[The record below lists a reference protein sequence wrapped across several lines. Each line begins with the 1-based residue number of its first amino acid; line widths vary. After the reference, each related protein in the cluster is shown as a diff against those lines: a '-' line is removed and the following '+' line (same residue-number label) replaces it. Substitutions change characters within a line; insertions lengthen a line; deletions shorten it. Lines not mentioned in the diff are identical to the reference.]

1 MKNFIDIVDLK
12 FSYNNEGNNA
22 KNILNGINLNIK
34 KGEFLAILGA
44 NGSGKSTLIKHLN
57 AMLLPTKG
65 NVFVNGINTKD
76 EEKIYDIRSTVGLV
90 LQNPDNQIVASI
102 VEDEV
107 AFGPENLGV
116 APKSIR
122 ERVDMALK
130 LVDMYEYRK
139 STTYSLSGGQ
149 KQRIAIAGIIAMQPE
164 CILLDEPT
172 SMLDPEGRKEVL
184 DTIKSLN
191 KNYGITIV
199 LITHYMEEAVNA
211 DRIAIINEG
220 KIVRIDAPRI
230 IFSDV
235 AFLYKYQLSIPT
247 VVELIHKLKLNGLP
261 LNNMALDER
270 ECVNILKKY
279 FNSLE

>member
-1 MKNFIDIVDLK
+1 MKNFIDIVDLN
-12 FSYNNEGNNA
+12 FTYNEGNNA
-22 KNILNGINLNIK
+22 KSILNGINLNIK
-34 KGEFLAILGA
+34 KGEFLAILGC

-65 NVFVNGINTKD
+65 NVFVKGMNTKD
-76 EEKIYDIRSTVGLV
+76 ERKIYDIRSTVGLI

-102 VEDEV
+102 VEDDV

-116 APKSIR
+116 APKVIR

-130 LVDMYEYRK
+130 LVDMYDYRK

-149 KQRIAIAGIIAMQPE
+149 KQRVAIAGIIAMQPE

-184 DTIKSLN
+184 DTIKNLN
-191 KNYGITIV
+191 KNFEITIV

-220 KIVRIDAPRI
+220 KIVRVNTPRA
-230 IFSDV
+230 IFSDII
-235 AFLYKYQLSIPT
+235 FLKEYQLSIPP
-247 VVELIHKLKLNGLP
+247 VVELIHKLRLNGIN
-261 LNNMALDER
+261 LNNIALDEK
-270 ECVNILKKY
+270 ECINILKNY
-279 FNSLE
+279 FNSFE

>member
-1 MKNFIDIVDLK
+1 MKSFIDIIDLN
-12 FSYNNEGNNA
+12 FSYNEDNNA
-22 KNILNGINLNIK
+22 KKILNGINLNIK
-34 KGEFLAILGA
+34 KGEFLAILGC

-65 NVFVNGINTKD
+65 NVFVKGMNTKD
-76 EEKIYDIRSTVGLV
+76 ERKIYDIRSTVGLI

-102 VEDEV
+102 VEDDV

-116 APKSIR
+116 APKVIR

-130 LVDMYEYRK
+130 LVDMYDYRK

-149 KQRIAIAGIIAMQPE
+149 KQRVAIAGIIAMQPE

-184 DTIKSLN
+184 DTIKNLN
-191 KNYGITIV
+191 KNFEITIV

-220 KIVRIDAPRI
+220 KIVRVNTPRA
-230 IFSDV
+230 IFSDII
-235 AFLYKYQLSIPT
+235 FLKEYQLSIPP
-247 VVELIHKLKLNGLP
+247 VVELIHKLRLNGIN
-261 LNNMALDER
+261 LNNIALDEK
-270 ECVNILKKY
+270 ECINILKNY
-279 FNSLE
+279 FNSFE

>member
-1 MKNFIDIVDLK
+1 MKNFIDIVDLN
-12 FSYNNEGNNA
+12 FTYNEGNNA
-22 KNILNGINLNIK
+22 KSILNGINLNIK
-34 KGEFLAILGA
+34 KGEFLAILGC

-65 NVFVNGINTKD
+65 DVFVKGMNTKD
-76 EEKIYDIRSTVGLV
+76 ERKIYDIRSTVGLV

-102 VEDEV
+102 VEDDV

-116 APKSIR
+116 APKVIR

-130 LVDMYEYRK
+130 LVDMYDYRK

-149 KQRIAIAGIIAMQPE
+149 KQRVAIAGIIAMQPE

-184 DTIKSLN
+184 DTIKNLN
-191 KNYGITIV
+191 KNFEITIV

-220 KIVRIDAPRI
+220 KIVRVNTPRA
-230 IFSDV
+230 IFSDII
-235 AFLYKYQLSIPT
+235 FLKEYQLSIPP
-247 VVELIHKLKLNGLP
+247 VVELIHKLRLNGIN
-261 LNNMALDER
+261 LNNIALDEK
-270 ECVNILKKY
+270 ECINILKNY
-279 FNSLE
+279 FNSFE

>member
-1 MKNFIDIVDLK
+1 MKNFIDIVDLN
-12 FSYNNEGNNA
+12 FTYNEGNNA
-22 KNILNGINLNIK
+22 KSILNGINLNIK
-34 KGEFLAILGA
+34 KGEFLAILGC

-57 AMLLPTKG
+57 AMLMPTQG
-65 NVFVNGINTKD
+65 DVFVKGMNTKD
-76 EEKIYDIRSTVGLV
+76 ERKIYDIRSTVGLV

-102 VEDEV
+102 VEDDV

-116 APKSIR
+116 APKVIR

-130 LVDMYEYRK
+130 LVDMYDYRK

-149 KQRIAIAGIIAMQPE
+149 KQRVAIAGIIAMQPE

-184 DTIKSLN
+184 DTLKNLN
-191 KNYGITIV
+191 KNFEITIV

-220 KIVRIDAPRI
+220 KIVRVNTPRA
-230 IFSDV
+230 IFSDII
-235 AFLYKYQLSIPT
+235 FLKEYQLSIPPA
-247 VVELIHKLKLNGLP
+247 VELIHKLRLNGIN
-261 LNNMALDER
+261 LNNIALDEK
-270 ECVNILKKY
+270 ECINILKNY
-279 FNSLE
+279 FNSFE

>member
-1 MKNFIDIVDLK
+1 MKSFIDIVDLN
-12 FSYNNEGNNA
+12 FSYNEGNNA
-22 KNILNGINLNIK
+22 KSILNGINLNIK
-34 KGEFLAILGA
+34 KGEFLAILGC

-65 NVFVNGINTKD
+65 DVFVKGMNTKD
-76 EEKIYDIRSTVGLV
+76 ERKIYDIRSTVGLV

-102 VEDEV
+102 VEDDV

-116 APKSIR
+116 APKVIR

-130 LVDMYEYRK
+130 LVDMYDYRK

-149 KQRIAIAGIIAMQPE
+149 KQRVAIAGIIAMQPE

-184 DTIKSLN
+184 DTIKNLN
-191 KNYGITIV
+191 KNFEITIV

-220 KIVRIDAPRI
+220 KIVRVNTPRA
-230 IFSDV
+230 IFSDII
-235 AFLYKYQLSIPT
+235 FLKEYQLSISP
-247 VVELIHKLKLNGLP
+247 VVELIHKLRLNGIN
-261 LNNMALDER
+261 LNNIVLDEK
-270 ECVNILKKY
+270 ECINILKNY
-279 FNSLE
+279 FNSFE

>member
-76 EEKIYDIRSTVGLV
+76 EGKLYDIRSTVGLV

-199 LITHYMEEAVNA
+199 LITHYMEEAANA

-230 IFSDV
+230 IFSEV
-235 AFLYKYQLSIPT
+235 AFLDKYQLSIPT

>member
-1 MKNFIDIVDLK
+1 MKNFIDIVDLN
-12 FSYNNEGNNA
+12 FTYNEGNNA
-22 KNILNGINLNIK
+22 KSILNGINLNIK
-34 KGEFLAILGA
+34 KGEFLAILGC

-65 NVFVNGINTKD
+65 DVFVKGMNTKD
-76 EEKIYDIRSTVGLV
+76 ERKIYDIRSTVGLV

-102 VEDEV
+102 VEDDV

-116 APKSIR
+116 APKVIR

-130 LVDMYEYRK
+130 LVDMYDYRK

-149 KQRIAIAGIIAMQPE
+149 KQRVAIAGIIAMQPE

-184 DTIKSLN
+184 DTIKNLN
-191 KNYGITIV
+191 KNFEITIV

-220 KIVRIDAPRI
+220 KIVRVNTPRA
-230 IFSDV
+230 IFSDII
-235 AFLYKYQLSIPT
+235 FLKEYQLSISP
-247 VVELIHKLKLNGLP
+247 VVELIHKLRLNGIN
-261 LNNMALDER
+261 LNNIVLDEK
-270 ECVNILKKY
+270 ECINILKNY
-279 FNSLE
+279 FNSFE

>member
-1 MKNFIDIVDLK
+1 MKSFIDIVDLN
-12 FSYNNEGNNA
+12 FTYNEGNNA
-22 KNILNGINLNIK
+22 KSILNGINLNIK
-34 KGEFLAILGA
+34 KGEFLAILGC

-57 AMLLPTKG
+57 AMLLPTQG
-65 NVFVNGINTKD
+65 DVFVKGMNTKD
-76 EEKIYDIRSTVGLV
+76 ERKIYDIRSTVGLV

-102 VEDEV
+102 VEDDV

-116 APKSIR
+116 APKVIR

-130 LVDMYEYRK
+130 LVDMYDYRK

-149 KQRIAIAGIIAMQPE
+149 KQRVAIAGIIAMQPE

-184 DTIKSLN
+184 DTIKNLN
-191 KNYGITIV
+191 KNFEITIV

-220 KIVRIDAPRI
+220 KIVRVNTPRA
-230 IFSDV
+230 IFSDII
-235 AFLYKYQLSIPT
+235 FLKEYQLSIPP
-247 VVELIHKLKLNGLP
+247 VVELIHKLRLNGIN
-261 LNNMALDER
+261 LNNIALDEK
-270 ECVNILKKY
+270 ECINILKNY
-279 FNSLE
+279 FNSFE